1 MGTALFYC
9 DQLMCEMLI
18 FLCCLNTLMTH
29 QYTQTYYW
37 PGVDSREDQLCEK
50 IKNVSYVLVLSS
62 RWKVRWGKR
71 VGCGCRRIH
80 CASFSCKACSTKTS
94 VIIVYTLSRRGFA
107 LTCGMETGIAVD
119 ILSCKLHLT
128 IRNSMNLD
136 IQHLRSSI
144 WKYVKTKEPPCTE
157 PYARWCGRR

>member
-1 MGTALFYC
+1 MF
-9 DQLMCEMLI
+9 LMCWYCQVGGKWDKASE
-18 FLCCLNTLMTH
+18 
-29 QYTQTYYW
+29 
-37 PGVDSREDQLCEK
+37 
-50 IKNVSYVLVLSS
+50 
-62 RWKVRWGKR
+62 WGADAAAHSA
-71 VGCGCRRIH
+71 GGQPRRIH
-80 CASFSCKACSTKTS
+80 CASFSCKACSTRTS

-107 LTCGMETGIAVD
+107 LTCEMETGIAVD

-157 PYARWCGRR
+157 PYARWCERSKIPHQEEFSPTRLLFLKKREL